1 MEINGRNVNRRQFL
15 KAAGIAGIGS
25 VVGSKVFA
33 DSTPSTSSG
42 QASSP
47 QAEPNGPNQPSDKQ
61 ILSVELPKRK
71 LGKTGVEIPCLV
83 FGVSFNAM
91 DNQLILRKAIDWGVT
106 TWDTS
111 NIYEN
116 GNAELGIGKFLE
128 KNPGMREKLF
138 IITKASFAKNTD
150 ETEKKLHLSIERMK
164 AGHIDLYF
172 GVHGLSDPAM
182 LTDKFKSWVI
192 SAKERKLIK
201 YFGYST
207 HANMAN
213 CLMAT
218 SKLDW
223 VDAVMTSY
231 NFRLM
236 QDQKL
241 VDAVQACYDAG
252 VGVIAMKSQGKEIKL
267 QEADKKLTE
276 HFLKRGFNEN
286 QAKLKLVLEDKNIA
300 AVCVG
305 RENIEH
311 LRRNIAA
318 ALDKTELTLLDKEIL
333 GTYASQTCSG
343 YCAGCANICDSVAA
357 GVPVSDVMRYLMYYN
372 SFGDVQT
379 ARQLFAQIPHQTR
392 SILLAADYTQAELRC
407 PQQLPIGRLM
417 QEAADKLA

>member
-1 MEINGRNVNRRQFL
+1 MKRNVNRRQFL

-33 DSTPSTSSG
+33 D
-42 QASSP
+42 
-47 QAEPNGPNQPSDKQ
+47 PNDPNAKQ
-61 ILSVELPKRK
+61 EKSNPPVELPRRK

-83 FGVSFNAM
+83 FGVAFNAM
-91 DNQLILRKAIDWGVT
+91 DNQLILRKSIDWGVT
-106 TWDTS
+106 TWETS
-111 NIYEN
+111 NFYEN

-128 KNPGMREKLF
+128 KNPEMRQKLF
-138 IITKASFAKNTD
+138 IITKASFAKNT
-150 ETEKKLHLSIERMK
+150 EEVEKKLQLSLERMK
-164 AGHIDLYF
+164 TTHIDLYC
-172 GVHGLSDPAM
+172 GVHGLSAPAM
-182 LTDKFKSWVI
+182 LTDKLKSWVI

-223 VDAVMTSY
+223 VDAVITSY

-236 QDQKL
+236 QDQKM

-252 VGVIAMKSQGKEIKL
+252 VGVIAMKSQGKEITL
-267 QEADKKLTE
+267 QEDDKKLTE
-276 HFLKRGFNEN
+276 HFLKRGFNIN

-311 LRRNIAA
+311 LRKNVAA
-318 ALDKTELTLLDKEIL
+318 ALDKTELTLMDKEIL

-357 GVPVSDVMRYLMYYN
+357 GVPVSDIMRYLMYYN

-379 ARQLFAQIPHQTR
+379 ARQLFAQIPQQTR
-392 SILLAADYTQAELRC
+392 SILLTADYAQVESQC
-407 PQQLPIGRLM
+407 PHRLPIGRLM
-417 QEAADKLA
+417 REAADKLA